1 MNAATLNIGVLAID
15 PWLMVL
21 GALVVCAMLLWPRYG
36 VVARWQR
43 ARLLAAR
50 SQREDV
56 LKHIL
61 KCRANGSQPTLESIA
76 GALQISTGQAA
87 DVLQEL
93 ESHGL
98 VSHEN
103 GVLLLKPAG
112 REMALHIVRAHR
124 LWESYLAEQTGV
136 AEAEWHRRAERQEHL
151 LTPREADAL
160 AAQLGHPL
168 YDPHGDIIP
177 ETQSD
182 LTTEKGQPLH
192 AVPANTPVLFTH
204 IEDEPENVYA
214 QLCAQGLRPGM
225 RAFVIEKSAQ
235 LIRFWADGN
244 EHVLAPV
251 LANNITAVPLPEFKT
266 EDLTEEQFL
275 SGLHPGE
282 RARVLGL
289 TPACRGAERRRLLD
303 LGFVAGTPVEVEM
316 VSPAGDPTAYRVRG
330 TVIALRREQA
340 GLIRIAAEEGVPA

>member
-1 MNAATLNIGVLAID
+1 MNPWGITLAGLVVGGVL
-15 PWLMVL
+15 V
-21 GALVVCAMLLWPRYG
+21 WPRFG
-36 VVARWQR
+36 VVARWRRGRQ
-43 ARLLAAR
+43 LAAR

-61 KCRANGSQPTLESIA
+61 KCRANGMPPTLESIA

-87 DVLQEL
+87 DLLQEL

-98 VSHEN
+98 VSCE
-103 GVLLLKPAG
+103 GEVLLKPAG
-112 REMALHIVRAHR
+112 LEMALHIVRAHR

-151 LTPREADAL
+151 LSPREADAL
-160 AAQLGHPL
+160 AAQLGHPR

-177 ETQSD
+177 ETQHD
-182 LTTEKGQPLH
+182 LVAEKGQSLQ
-192 AVPANTPVLFTH
+192 AVPANTPVLITH
-204 IEDEPENVYA
+204 IEDEPETVYA

-235 LIRFWADGN
+235 RIRFWADGN

-251 LANNITAVPLPEFKT
+251 LANNITVVPLPEFKT
-266 EDLTEEQFL
+266 EDLVVEEFL
-275 SGLHPGE
+275 SGLRPGG
-282 RARVLGL
+282 RAKVLGL
-289 TPACRGAERRRLLD
+289 SPACRGAERRRLLD
-303 LGFVAGTPVEVEM
+303 LGFVAGTAVEVEM

-340 GLIRIAAEEGVPA
+340 GLIRIATGETVTA

>member
-1 MNAATLNIGVLAID
+1 MNPWMIVLA
-15 PWLMVL
+15 VL
-21 GALVVCAMLLWPRYG
+21 VLCAALLWPRYG
-36 VVARWQR
+36 IVARWRR

-61 KCRANGSQPTLESIA
+61 KSEAEGRQPTLDSIA
-76 GALQISTGQAA
+76 GALQVTTGQAA
-87 DVLQEL
+87 DLLQQL
-93 ESHGL
+93 ETYGL
-98 VSHEN
+98 VSFEV

-136 AEAEWHRRAERQEHL
+136 AEVEWHQRAERQEHL
-151 LTPREADAL
+151 LTPQQAAAL
-160 AAQLGHPL
+160 SARLGHPTR
-168 YDPHGDIIP
+168 DPHGDVIP
-177 ETQSD
+177 EAPDD
-182 LTTEKGQPLH
+182 LAAEQGQPLH
-192 AVPANTPVLFTH
+192 AIAANTPVQFTH
-204 IEDEPENVYA
+204 IEDEPETIYA

-225 RAFVIEKSAQ
+225 KAFVIEKTADR
-235 LIRFWADGN
+235 IRFWADGN

-251 LANNITAVPLPEFKT
+251 LANNITVVLLPDFKT

-275 SGLHPGE
+275 SGLRVGE
-282 RARVLGL
+282 RAKVLGL

-340 GLIRIAAEEGVPA
+340 GLIRITAEKAIAA